1 MVSVKRGPGDTNDSL
16 VAKFRKYVTRSGLLD
31 EVRERGRFIS
41 KAEKRKEKKDRIKH
55 QIELNKQ
62 DN

>member
-1 MVSVKRGPGDTNDSL
+1 MVSVKRGPGDTNESL
-16 VAKFRKYVTRSGLLD
+16 ISKFRKYVTRSGLLD
-31 EVRERGRFIS
+31 EVRERDRFVS

-55 QIELNKQ
+55 QIELDKQ